1 MNLAAFDIFRP
12 KQWYKNLLIFIP
24 IVGSLNISDTNSIFL
39 SLVGF
44 GILCMSSSGTYILN
58 DLIDSKK
65 DSLHPRKKNRAIP
78 SGKITRNQAI
88 ILIATLL
95 VISEILAILLNVQFF
110 ILNSILIASM
120 IIYSIK
126 IKNIFLMDVF
136 SIAINY
142 VFRAMSGAYLIDV
155 KISPWL
161 IIGIFLLALLLAFGK
176 RKNELMFLDKSLLEF
191 RHVLKQYSQ
200 KILNYAIIITATA
213 VILVYS
219 IYAINGPEQIGDWRL
234 IITIPVAFFILIS
247 YLTKLFSG
255 KNEGKELDDLLVSDK
270 KLLLSILSYVVLTI
284 ILIYLIPP
292 NIFNW

>member
-1 MNLAAFDIFRP
+1 M
-12 KQWYKNLLIFIP
+12 
-24 IVGSLNISDTNSIFL
+24 
-39 SLVGF
+39 GF

-58 DLIDSKK
+58 DLIDSKI

-88 ILIATLL
+88 ILITTLL
-95 VISEILAILLNVQFF
+95 VISEIFAILLNVQFF
-110 ILNSILIASM
+110 ILNSMLIASM
-120 IIYSIK
+120 ITYSIK

-292 NIFNW
+292 NIFN

>member
-1 MNLAAFDIFRP
+1 
-12 KQWYKNLLIFIP
+12 
-24 IVGSLNISDTNSIFL
+24 
-39 SLVGF
+39 
-44 GILCMSSSGTYILN
+44 
-58 DLIDSKK
+58 
-65 DSLHPRKKNRAIP
+65 
-78 SGKITRNQAI
+78 
-88 ILIATLL
+88 
-95 VISEILAILLNVQFF
+95 
-110 ILNSILIASM
+110 
-120 IIYSIK
+120 
-126 IKNIFLMDVF
+126 MDVF

-176 RKNELMFLDKSLLEF
+176 RKSELMFLDKSLLEF

-200 KILNYAIIITATA
+200 KILNYAIIITAAA

-234 IITIPVAFFILIS
+234 IITIPVAFFILML

-270 KLLLSILSYVVLTI
+270 KLLLSILSYVVLVI